1 MINYSKNIV
10 NLHRKIDL
18 LPIFLTTKDFLCKS
32 DEWPIWNLLSNS
44 RYLGGLHNVCYFKIL
59 TLTIFIMTGKLIN
72 LHFLNF
78 KPNHL
83 QGKVPFT
90 REHLQGEA
98 QNSKIMMVGPLF
110 PIFRFL
116 TKSQTLK
123 GYTKT
128 CQGWKLVKGSFG
140 KLATVRGLPLLIW
153 LNHLKPIDA
162 VIE

>member
-1 MINYSKNIV
+1 
-10 NLHRKIDL
+10 
-18 LPIFLTTKDFLCKS
+18 
-32 DEWPIWNLLSNS
+32 
-44 RYLGGLHNVCYFKIL
+44 
-59 TLTIFIMTGKLIN
+59 MTGKLIN

-123 GYTKT
+123 G
-128 CQGWKLVKGSFG
+128 
-140 KLATVRGLPLLIW
+140 
-153 LNHLKPIDA
+153 
-162 VIE
+162 